1 MKGSVVK
8 GLAGSLLLA
17 GSLAFAAGAFA
28 ADGAAAKPDAK
39 ETKAQCEKEGKDK
52 GLTGKQ
58 LSAYVSK
65 CDGTA
70 AKHTM
75 KMKKEEKKEEK
86 KDDAKK

>member
-28 ADGAAAKPDAK
+28 DDAAKPDAK

-52 GLTGKQ
+52 GLTGKK
-58 LSAYVSK
+58 LSAYVRK
-65 CDGTA
+65 CDGSA
-70 AKHTM
+70 AKHA
-75 KMKKEEKKEEK
+75 MKKEEKKEEK
-86 KDDAKK
+86 KDDAK

>member
-52 GLTGKQ
+52 GLTGKK
-58 LSAYVSK
+58 LGAYVSK
-65 CDGTA
+65 CDGSA
-70 AKHTM
+70 AKHA
-75 KMKKEEKKEEK
+75 MKKMEKKEDK
-86 KDDAKK
+86 KADAAAK